1 MLNTLIMYTGAFVF
15 LMLLIGVVLTVR
27 EFQAIREKKLTPE
40 REAVNAIRSTQAPHS
55 DNH

>member
-27 EFQAIREKKLTPE
+27 EFQAIREKKLTLE
-40 REAVNAIRSTQAPHS
+40 REVVNAIRSTQAPHS